1 MDLMY
6 VSNLVCLLLIIV
18 ILVVSFKVD
27 RPSYFNVKHLSVMAL
42 LMSLSIV
49 LGSYLKIKIP
59 LFGAETFEIKFD
71 SIPIILIGL
80 RYGVFRGALSGFLVD
95 MIQLL
100 LSPTP
105 FPYFGFTLNMV
116 LYGTIGGVFS
126 GSQLKTGV
134 KLVIVAVLSELFVSY
149 FLTVLWLNFMFKL
162 PILVG
167 VAVRLVRFVV
177 MTVLDILILKAG
189 YEVLKRY

>member
-126 GSQLKTGV
+126 GSQLKTGI
-134 KLVIVAVLSELFVSY
+134 KLVIIAVLSELFVSY

>member
-134 KLVIVAVLSELFVSY
+134 KLVIIAVLSELFVSY

>member
-1 MDLMY
+1 MDLMG
-6 VSNLVCLLLIIV
+6 VSNFICLLLIII
-18 ILVVSFKVD
+18 ILMLSFKYD
-27 RPSYFNVKHLSVMAL
+27 KIRNFNIKDMAIIAL

-49 LGSYLKIKIP
+49 LGSYLKIKVP
-59 LFGAETFEIKFD
+59 LFGPETFEIKFD
-71 SIPIILIGL
+71 SVPIMLIGL
-80 RYGVFRGALSGFLVD
+80 RYGIFRGAMSGFLVD

-116 LYGTIGGVFS
+116 LYGTIGGAF
-126 GSQLKTGV
+126 GATKIKTDF
-134 KLVIVAVLSELFVSY
+134 KLVAVAIISELFVSY

-167 VAVRLVRFVV
+167 VVARLVRFVV
-177 MTVLDILILKAG
+177 MTILDVIILKAA
-189 YEVLKRY
+189 YTILKRY